1 MADHSGHRER
11 LREEFLAR
19 PESFPDH
26 KVLELLLFY
35 ALPRRDTNPIAH
47 DLIDRFGSLAGV
59 LDADPEAVAR
69 VAGMGRQSAVLL
81 QVVKE
86 LGRRYQTLRA
96 GLEGIVSDTRA
107 AANVLRPCFYGAK
120 NELVY
125 LLCMDGKGKLLS
137 CPKIGEGS
145 VNAAEVIPRKVV
157 NAALLSNATMVVLA
171 HNHVSGLA
179 LPSQEDRATTLYLRD
194 LLAQVGVTLL
204 DHLVFVDDDMVSMA
218 DSGFLGPAR

>member
-1 MADHSGHRER
+1 MADHSGHRDR

-47 DLIDRFGSLAGV
+47 ELIEQFGSLAGV
-59 LDADPEAVAR
+59 LDADPETVAR
-69 VAGMGRQSAVLL
+69 VRGMGANSAVLL

-86 LGRRYQTLRA
+86 LGRRYQTLR
-96 GLEGIVSDTRA
+96 GGMEGIVSDTRTA
-107 AANVLRPCFYGAK
+107 AELLRPYFYGAK

-137 CPKIGEGS
+137 CPRIGEGS
-145 VNAAEVIPRKVV
+145 VNAAEVVPRKVV
-157 NAALLSNATMVVLA
+157 NAALRSNATMVVLA

-204 DHLVFVDDDMVSMA
+204 DHMVFVDDDMVSMR
-218 DSGFLGPAR
+218 DSGFLGTGR

>member
-1 MADHSGHRER
+1 M
-11 LREEFLAR
+11 
-19 PESFPDH
+19 
-26 KVLELLLFY
+26 
-35 ALPRRDTNPIAH
+35 T
-47 DLIDRFGSLAGV
+47 
-59 LDADPEAVAR
+59 
-69 VAGMGRQSAVLL
+69 
-81 QVVKE
+81 
-86 LGRRYQTLRA
+86 
-96 GLEGIVSDTRA
+96 DTRT

-125 LLCMDGKGKLLS
+125 LLCLDGKGKLLS

-157 NAALLSNATMVVLA
+157 NAALLSNAAMVVLA